1 MCFLT
6 DQLGGLD
13 SVADKL
19 AMGWGRA
26 AGALITYHH
35 LVTLIEAVMDVMTHL
50 AKGG

>member
-19 AMGWGRA
+19 AMGRGRA
-26 AGALITYHH
+26 AGALITYCQ

-50 AKGG
+50 ARG